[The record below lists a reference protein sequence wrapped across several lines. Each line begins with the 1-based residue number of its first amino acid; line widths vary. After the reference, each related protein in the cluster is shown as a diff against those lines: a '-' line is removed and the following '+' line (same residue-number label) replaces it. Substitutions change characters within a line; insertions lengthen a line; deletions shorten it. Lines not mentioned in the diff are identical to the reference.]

1 MVSHVITVSVSA
13 DNLRRHVLAWVTLRV
28 APMIGKLIIF
38 AILIVSLYAVFI
50 RLKTRITG
58 APDPTPAQPQL
69 EKSRKKGWLG
79 DDFRISKIH
88 MIITFLAALYLI
100 WALITLYR

>member
-1 MVSHVITVSVSA
+1 MVSHVITASVSA

-38 AILIVSLYAVFI
+38 AILI
-50 RLKTRITG
+50 
-58 APDPTPAQPQL
+58 QL
-69 EKSRKKGWLG
+69 EKNRKKGWLG
-79 DDFRISKIH
+79 DDIRISKIH
-88 MIITFLAALYLI
+88 MIITFLATLYLI